1 MKRTRNRGIEALA
14 AHLDRLASGARLP
27 AGEAVASIE
36 EWRALRTA
44 TGAVLGWVSQRAA
57 RAELERVHRIELAY
71 LLREAS
77 RRRTAAG
84 SPPDGAPPAPG
95 EGDALEH
102 LRARLREELE
112 SWDLDGLALNPDV
125 LWIARGCR
133 LGEPTGWPRAEELA
147 WASLQV
153 EGCAEGRECLRRARW
168 TEVRGASR
176 R

>member
-1 MKRTRNRGIEALA
+1 MKRTRKRGIEALA
-14 AHLDRLASGARLP
+14 ANLDRLASGARVP
-27 AGEAVASIE
+27 AEGAVASIE

-77 RRRTAAG
+77 RRRMAAG
-84 SPPDGAPPAPG
+84 SPPDGAPPAP
-95 EGDALEH
+95 GDALEH

-112 SWDLDGLALNPDV
+112 SWDLDGLALSPDV
-125 LWIARGCR
+125 LRVARGCR

-153 EGCAEGRECLRRARW
+153 DGCAEGRECLRRARF